1 MKTGLVGNISP
12 IQNQGQQ
19 QQNTDKN
26 IGKGPSFKD
35 ALNEIS
41 KATQSHLAPESAMPK
56 TLKFSNHAV
65 ERMSQRGI
73 TFTPEQMNKIEEAA
87 EKAAAKGAK
96 ETLIFADDHALIVS
110 TKNKTIVTVMDKASM
125 KENVF
130 TKIDATVVV

>member
-1 MKTGLVGNISP
+1 
-12 IQNQGQQ
+12 
-19 QQNTDKN
+19 
-26 IGKGPSFKD
+26 
-35 ALNEIS
+35 
-41 KATQSHLAPESAMPK
+41 
-56 TLKFSNHAV
+56 
-65 ERMSQRGI
+65 MSQRGI